1 MGHTIIKPKRDE
13 DFYVVYS
20 SIVDSFICWG
30 TRAELEAEYEHAA
43 PDRFA
48 RADSTGSSCAWITPP
63 EFGWHE
69 DEVHVREG
77 VELPDGAHA
86 QRVPRDRIAEFCA
99 TVGDDG
105 RFHPPAGMCTPA
117 FWDD

>member
-13 DFYVVYS
+13 DFYAVYS
-20 SIVDSFICWG
+20 SVVDSFICWG

-48 RADSTGSSCAWITPP
+48 RADSAGSSCTWTTPP

-69 DEVHVREG
+69 DTVLVH
-77 VELPDGAHA
+77 LQAPQPDGAWA
-86 QRVPRDRIAEFCA
+86 LRVPRDRVAEFCA
-99 TVGDDG
+99 TLGDDG
-105 RFHPPAGMCTPA
+105 RYHPPAGMCESV
-117 FWDD
+117 F